1 MKKKILITLSLA
13 VSLLMFTGCNDWNT
27 DINIS
32 SDEENGTKQVGLGQ
46 LKSVNDSYLYYDVN
60 TNIVYFWNGSMR
72 GFSQAVTTPSPYYA
86 PNGLPYKYNPST
98 NTLEEI
104 TPEEK

>member
-32 SDEENGTKQVGLGQ
+32 SDEEN
-46 LKSVNDSYLYYDVN
+46 
-60 TNIVYFWNGSMR
+60 
-72 GFSQAVTTPSPYYA
+72 
-86 PNGLPYKYNPST
+86 
-98 NTLEEI
+98 
-104 TPEEK
+104 